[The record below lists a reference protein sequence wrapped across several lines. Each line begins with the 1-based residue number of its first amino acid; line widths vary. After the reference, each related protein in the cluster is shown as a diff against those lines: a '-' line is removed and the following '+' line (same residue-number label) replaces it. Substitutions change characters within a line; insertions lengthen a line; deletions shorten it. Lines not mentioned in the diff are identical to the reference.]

1 MKVIINRR
9 EFNIWCTEDILD
21 LLDLTKS
28 KLEWKK
34 FEFPNLKAR
43 ILWPNREIWKTG
55 SANGWFQ
62 ERDDH
67 GLYFEAIGDCLWQAF
82 HK

>member
-9 EFNIWCTEDILD
+9 EFNIWCTEDIQD

-28 KLEWKK
+28 KLERKN

-43 ILWPNREIWKTG
+43 IL
-55 SANGWFQ
+55 
-62 ERDDH
+62 
-67 GLYFEAIGDCLWQAF
+67 
-82 HK
+82 